1 MFQFLVFL
9 IGLSFVLYPFIIG
22 NGKTNFVDN
31 YILFCLYFDLVDV
44 FLVSEEVIFV
54 FSQYIILLGFTVYYF
69 YKYYSSMKKIE
80 GAVFTL
86 SIAFLFINLLT
97 PLLHGSTLKTNFI
110 DTSKIL
116 SSFAIL
122 PIAFHH
128 YATRGN
134 IINLF
139 RKAMIFSYLLVSTI
153 LLFTVFRI
161 DSNYVGDSGLVWM
174 SADELEQILYFGNF
188 GVRGGFTYIG
198 FLVLLF
204 PLFFAAKIRSRQF
217 TLILLGFILVM
228 MALSFKRFAFVI
240 VFTGLL
246 VYILSNLTSLKLKF
260 RLLISSATLI
270 LILVFLFDLGSIVS
284 ARFEARGGASG
295 VGMEAIENDVRFFEI
310 GYAFQE
316 VSKNPFTAV
325 FGQQSDRKLYLD
337 SFRHGYGEWS
347 THNQYAQ
354 YLLKFG
360 MLGLLTYTLLLW
372 YLYQSTKKMYLTFK
386 KNLKNDRFI
395 DLNWLLF
402 KALIITFIM
411 AGFIGG
417 LDKITIRGIVFVFLG
432 AISGSFYKR
441 LHSVKTATVIK
452 NELVIQ

>member
-9 IGLSFVLYPFIIG
+9 IGLSFVLYPFING

-31 YILFCLYFDLVDV
+31 YLLFCLYFDLVDV
-44 FLVSEEVIFV
+44 FLVSEEVSFV
-54 FSQYIILLGFTVYYF
+54 FSQYIIMLGFTLYYF
-69 YKYYSSMKKIE
+69 ITYYSSIREIE

-86 SIAFLFINLLT
+86 SVIFLLINLLL

-110 DTSKIL
+110 DTSRIL

-134 IINLF
+134 IINLY
-139 RKAMIFSYLLVSTI
+139 RKAMIFSYLLVGTI

-174 SADELEQILYFGNF
+174 SADELGQILYFGNF

-217 TLILLGFILVM
+217 TLILLGFLMVM

-270 LILVFLFDLGSIVS
+270 LLLVFLFDLGSIVS

-295 VGMEAIENDVRFFEI
+295 VGLEAIENDIRFFEI

-316 VSKNPFTAV
+316 VSNKPFNAV
-325 FGQQSDRKLYLD
+325 FGQQSDRTLYIN
-337 SFRHGYGEWS
+337 SFKHSFGEWN

-360 MLGLLTYTLLLW
+360 ILGLLTYALLLW
-372 YLYQSTKKMYLTFK
+372 YLYRKT
-386 KNLKNDRFI
+386 KNLYHRLRSNRKNDRFI

-402 KALIITFIM
+402 KALMITFIL
-411 AGFIGG
+411 AGMIGG
-417 LDKITIRGIVFVFLG
+417 LDKITIRGIVFVLLG
-432 AISGSFYKR
+432 AIAGNLYKQVHH
-441 LHSVKTATVIK
+441 LHVAK
-452 NELVIQ
+452 L

>member
-1 MFQFLVFL
+1 M
-9 IGLSFVLYPFIIG
+9 
-22 NGKTNFVDN
+22 DN
-31 YILFCLYFDLVDV
+31 YLLFCLYFDLVDV
-44 FLVSEEVIFV
+44 FLVSEEVSFV
-54 FSQYIILLGFTVYYF
+54 FSQYIIMLGFTLYYF
-69 YKYYSSMKKIE
+69 ITYYSSIREIE

-86 SIAFLFINLLT
+86 SVIFLLINLLL

-110 DTSKIL
+110 DTSRIL

-134 IINLF
+134 IINLY
-139 RKAMIFSYLLVSTI
+139 RKAMIFSYLLVGTI

-174 SADELEQILYFGNF
+174 SADELGQILYFGNF

-217 TLILLGFILVM
+217 TLILLGFLMVM

-270 LILVFLFDLGSIVS
+270 LLLVFLFDLGSIVS

-295 VGMEAIENDVRFFEI
+295 VGLEAIENDIRFFEI

-316 VSKNPFTAV
+316 VSNKPFNAV
-325 FGQQSDRKLYLD
+325 FGQQSDRTLYIN
-337 SFRHGYGEWS
+337 SFKHSFGEWN

-360 MLGLLTYTLLLW
+360 ILGLLTYALLLW
-372 YLYQSTKKMYLTFK
+372 YLYRKT
-386 KNLKNDRFI
+386 KNLYHRLRSNRKNDRFI

-402 KALIITFIM
+402 KALMITFIL
-411 AGFIGG
+411 AGMIGG
-417 LDKITIRGIVFVFLG
+417 LDKITIRGIVFVLLG
-432 AISGSFYKR
+432 AIAGNLYKQVHH
-441 LHSVKTATVIK
+441 LHVAK
-452 NELVIQ
+452 L